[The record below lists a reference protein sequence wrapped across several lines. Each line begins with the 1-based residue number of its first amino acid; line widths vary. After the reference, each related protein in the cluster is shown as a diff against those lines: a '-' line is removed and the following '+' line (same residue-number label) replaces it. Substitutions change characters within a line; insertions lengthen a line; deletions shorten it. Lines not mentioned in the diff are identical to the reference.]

1 MKTIVF
7 FSLSLFTA
15 FCSFAQSGGVLWM
28 GSRSGNAQANEVH
41 AAIRTGYEAFI
52 AGDAATA
59 WNTYS
64 QDVAEIDPGGNI
76 TYGLKA
82 IREGF
87 DAFMKMADETPKFT
101 YSNVLVRMLTNDVA
115 IAVWESEADI
125 KIGGQ
130 QVGGKTRD
138 MAVLR
143 KINGQWKIEFDSLT
157 PVLPPPSGN

>member
-82 IREGF
+82 IREGYNPG
-87 DAFMKMADETPKFT
+87 DEEH
-101 YSNVLVRMLTNDVA
+101 LAADVA
-115 IAVWESEADI
+115 
-125 KIGGQ
+125 K
-130 QVGGKTRD
+130 
-138 MAVLR
+138 VLDPA
-143 KINGQWKIEFDSLT
+143 KAAQ
-157 PVLPPPSGN
+157 